1 MQDTRRDI
9 LKKMIGTMVSS
20 FAKPIVTLAQDERF
34 SHNSYG
40 LAGVSINIKRFTET
54 AWKNIFS
61 KLTSPEKAAALAQ
74 KAVKQPGRLKINDA
88 LAKVIVAYAN
98 GGGDAFADYMQEE
111 LLGMMPE
118 DVVKRMESMY
128 PGLDDFGD
136 RQVRSSDDP
145 DDSDD
150 EWHRGAIDQ
159 FVQQPLEI
167 AMNALKEP
175 KYIPA
180 GDIYYGDVNTRNPQ
194 SSKYKILYSAKDM
207 ADKGMYRGYTELLA
221 SIDRVIKDSIRVV
234 KKELAQ
240 QKKAN
245 SQANLQAKNNIDY
258 SPADYLG
265 GAPEGG
271 SEQHGYKLA
280 VDHFIDADDKNLI
293 ALYECMQR

>member
-9 LKKMIGTMVSS
+9 LKKMISAMISS

-40 LAGVSINIKRFTET
+40 LAGASINIKRFTET

-98 GGGDAFADYMQEE
+98 GGGDAFADYVHEE
-111 LLGMMPE
+111 LLDKMPADVAEKINSKYHNQDAFE
-118 DVVKRMESMY
+118 DHA
-128 PGLDDFGD
+128 DA
-136 RQVRSSDDP
+136 
-145 DDSDD
+145 DD
-150 EWHRGAIDQ
+150 EWEVEEWHHDAINQ
-159 FVQQPLEI
+159 FVQKPLEL
-167 AMNALKEP
+167 AMNSLKDP
-175 KYIPA
+175 KYMPA
-180 GDIYYGDVNTRNPQ
+180 GDIYYGDDYSP
-194 SSKYKILYSAKDM
+194 SKYKILYSAKDM
-207 ADKGMYRGYTELLA
+207 ADKGMYRGDNELIA

-234 KKELAQ
+234 KKELVQ
-240 QKKAN
+240 QKKANSQAN